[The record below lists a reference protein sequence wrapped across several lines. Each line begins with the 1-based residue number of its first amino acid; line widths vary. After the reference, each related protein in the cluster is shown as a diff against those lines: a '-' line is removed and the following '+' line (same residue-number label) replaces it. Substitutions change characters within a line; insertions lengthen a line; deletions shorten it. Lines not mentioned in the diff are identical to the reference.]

1 MLKPCVCFSMVY
13 LKSSIGFDLN
23 VSKYILIN
31 IKLYIVRLE
40 CFGEDIS
47 TCIKFIP
54 YKGQWLRAQV
64 LGLRFRTIEL

>member
-1 MLKPCVCFSMVY
+1 MVY

-54 YKGQWLRAQV
+54 YKGQCSGAWS
-64 LGLRFRTIEL
+64 

>member
-1 MLKPCVCFSMVY
+1 MVY

-40 CFGEDIS
+40 CFGEDLS
-47 TCIKFIP
+47 TFIKFIP
-54 YKGQWLRAQV
+54 YKGQ
-64 LGLRFRTIEL
+64 

>member
-1 MLKPCVCFSMVY
+1 MCKLIVKTMRSFSMVY

-40 CFGEDIS
+40 CFGEDVL

-54 YKGQWLRAQV
+54 YKGQ
-64 LGLRFRTIEL
+64 